1 MTSFSREL
9 VGNLVPAIL
18 AGIIGGFGA
27 YVAVKVDIA
36 ILMSNQAGFKED
48 LKIVKDVSERL
59 VKQEGRM
66 EFFQYQL
73 DALSDKNVKL

>member
-48 LKIVKDVSERL
+48 LKIMKDVSERL

-73 DALSDKNVKL
+73 DSLRDQNVKL